1 MEIDCQ
7 VLILRELLAKE
18 AEKCNDAELLDLLI
32 QMLKTA

>member
-1 MEIDCQ
+1 MENDCQ
-7 VLILRELLAKE
+7 IIILREILDKE